1 MVSISKFFS
10 TALLAGLIVCGSSLN
25 VWAAGD
31 PVSITITGNVVASPC
46 KVSTDSQTMSIPLSA
61 TDLQTADLNA
71 ANSASDWVP
80 FNVTLQD
87 CPPGTSSV
95 TATFHGTP
103 DPADPETLYL
113 NMDDAKNVA
122 VQLETQAGAACG
134 NGKTST
140 LDIASAVGG
149 KPTWALQ
156 TRAFSTEGG
165 VTPGLIKA
173 VVTMSLEY
181 N

>member
-1 MVSISKFFS
+1 MLNTHKLFS
-10 TALLAGLIVCGSSLN
+10 AAVLIGLIVSGTSHS

-31 PVSITITGNVVASPC
+31 PVSLTIEGKVVASPC
-46 KVSTDSQTMSIPLSA
+46 KVKTESQDMHISLST

-71 ANSASDWVP
+71 ANSASDWVN
-80 FNVTLQD
+80 FNVSLQD

-103 DPADPETLYL
+103 DPADSETLYL
-113 NMDDAKNVA
+113 NAGDAENVG
-122 VQLETQAGAACG
+122 VQLETQAGDACG
-134 NGKTST
+134 NGKTAT

-149 KPTWALQ
+149 IPTWALQ
-156 TRAFSTEGG
+156 TRAFSKAGG

-173 VVTMSLEY
+173 VVTMSLQY

>member
-1 MVSISKFFS
+1 
-10 TALLAGLIVCGSSLN
+10 
-25 VWAAGD
+25 
-31 PVSITITGNVVASPC
+31 
-46 KVSTDSQTMSIPLSA
+46 MSIPLST

-87 CPPGTSSV
+87 CPPGTTSV

-113 NMDDAKNVA
+113 NTGDAENVG

-149 KPTWALQ
+149 KPTWTLQ
-156 TRAFSTEGG
+156 TRAYSKAGG
-165 VTPGLIKA
+165 VTPGLINA
-173 VVTMSLEY
+173 VVTMSLTY